1 MFVALL
7 KRLIC
12 MVVLVVKLV
21 MLAVVAFSINTSIAA
36 ATSVAFS
43 PVNDS
48 VGNSLQSSAD
58 KGRPIIL
65 VVGDSI
71 SAAYGIEQSSGWVT
85 LLEEKLTA
93 KNLWYKVV
101 NASVSGSTSA
111 DGLRRLPN
119 LLKQFSPRVVIIELG
134 GNDGLRGYPVK
145 LMKKNL
151 QQMIDLSQSSNADVL
166 LAGIEIP
173 PNYGMRYTTL
183 FKDAFQ
189 QLAATNRDIQY
200 DPFILD
206 AVATKPELMQDDGIH
221 PTAAAQPQLLINIW
235 DNLYPLLTPQP

>member
-36 ATSVAFS
+36 ATSVAFN

-71 SAAYGIEQSSGWVT
+71 SAAYGIEQSLGWVA

>member
-1 MFVALL
+1 MT
-7 KRLIC
+7 
-12 MVVLVVKLV
+12 VLVVKLV
-21 MLAVVAFSINTSIAA
+21 MLAFVAFSINISTAA
-36 ATSVAFS
+36 ATSAVFNSA
-43 PVNDS
+43 DGS

-71 SAAYGIEQSSGWVT
+71 SAAYGIEQSSGWVA
-85 LLEEKLTA
+85 LLEEKITA

-101 NASVSGSTSA
+101 NASVSGNTSA

-119 LLKQFSPRVVIIELG
+119 LLKQFRPKVVIIELG

-151 QQMIDLSQSSNADVL
+151 QQMIDLSQSSNANVL

-173 PNYGMRYTTL
+173 PNYGVRYTTL
-183 FKDAFQ
+183 FRDAFQ
-189 QLAATNRDIQY
+189 QLAATNPNIQY

-206 AVATKPELMQDDGIH
+206 AVATKPSLMQDDGIH

-235 DNLYPLLTPQP
+235 DNLYPLLIPQQ

>member
-1 MFVALL
+1 
-7 KRLIC
+7 
-12 MVVLVVKLV
+12 
-21 MLAVVAFSINTSIAA
+21 
-36 ATSVAFS
+36 
-43 PVNDS
+43 
-48 VGNSLQSSAD
+48 
-58 KGRPIIL
+58 
-65 VVGDSI
+65 
-71 SAAYGIEQSSGWVT
+71 